1 MLLSIVIL
9 FVGDYFKYREIALR
23 KKVMEQEWWFRW
35 ILMAGSVVMVLVLG
49 IWGSAYNEASF
60 IYFQF

>member
-1 MLLSIVIL
+1 MLLAIVIL
-9 FVGDYFKYREIALR
+9 FVADFFKYRGIVLH
-23 KKVMEQEWWFRW
+23 KKIMEQEWWFRFL
-35 ILMAGSVVMVLVLG
+35 LMAGSIVMILVVG